1 MKNKKRQKNVTP
13 KMVAATVALLSLQ
26 GVPATLYAQREPVD
40 NTRTTEVQKQDLFV
54 KFANTRLSKQ
64 KLSVIGLINGV
75 PVVKSTDNKTYLM
88 DPQTGDI
95 RQVTIEE
102 YNKLNY
108 SKTTLENR
116 IYPVKERTI
125 KLDAVKLSLKL
136 REGEQT
142 LRNQIELLGVDKDG
156 HEIFQTSRGQKF
168 FFDPATGDMVDY
180 VGHLDILVQT
190 TSQ

>member
-1 MKNKKRQKNVTP
+1 MKNNKRQKKVTP

-26 GVPATLYAQREPVD
+26 GVPAILYAQREPVD
-40 NTRTTEVQKQDLFV
+40 NTRTTELQKQDLFV
-54 KFANTRLSKQ
+54 KFTNTRLSKQ

-75 PVVKSTDNKTYLM
+75 PVVKSTDSKTYLM

-95 RQVTIEE
+95 RQVTTDE
-102 YNKLNY
+102 YNKLSYNR
-108 SKTTLENR
+108 TTLENR
-116 IYPVKERTI
+116 IYTVKERTI
-125 KLDAVKLSLKL
+125 KLDAAKLSLKL

-156 HEIFQTSRGQKF
+156 HQVFQTSRGQKF

-180 VGHLDILVQT
+180 TGHLDILIQT

>member
-1 MKNKKRQKNVTP
+1 MKNNKRQKKVTP

-26 GVPATLYAQREPVD
+26 GVPAILYAQREPVD
-40 NTRTTEVQKQDLFV
+40 NTRTTELQKQDLFV
-54 KFANTRLSKQ
+54 KFTNTRLSKQ

-75 PVVKSTDNKTYLM
+75 PVVKSTDSKTYLM

-95 RQVTIEE
+95 RQVTTDE
-102 YNKLNY
+102 YNKLSYNR
-108 SKTTLENR
+108 TTLENR
-116 IYPVKERTI
+116 IYTVKERTI
-125 KLDAVKLSLKL
+125 KLDAAKLSLKL

-156 HEIFQTSRGQKF
+156 HQVFQTSRGQKF

-180 VGHLDILVQT
+180 TGHLGILIQT